1 MITDTADNDFFPPFS
16 RQEIQ
21 QRHSRVRDW
30 MKESGLDCLVVYS
43 AHSLAGNDTGHTN
56 AVYLSNYAPCMQGY
70 VVFPQKDEPSL
81 FISHSNHVANARELS
96 VIKDVRCVG
105 FNIEKGVGDRLMELG
120 LEKGNIGVVGPA
132 SWWFPISIPVE
143 HHNYLTKALPK
154 AHLKVVTND
163 YINMTLVKSE
173 EEIEHLQR
181 GAVMT
186 DIAHEQIFLATKPG
200 VRHSDLRRI
209 VAEVANACG
218 GHFPFSHVSST
229 SMTKPTQSYPD
240 FYPTHRQVQAGDVLL
255 TELSLGVGIYFG
267 KIYGPFF
274 VGEPTREYRDMFEI
288 AAGVYTSALKE
299 LKPGS
304 TGRDV
309 QRLMEPLAKAG
320 HASGGFM
327 VGGWSTYNQP
337 PHIGQVSSSDGLH
350 GQKAL
355 DFVFKPGHCVTVG
368 VSILTRDDPNKGLRV
383 GSACTFT
390 RDKLQTLHQ
399 YPVSQLRIIAL

>member
-1 MITDTADNDFFPPFS
+1 MITDTVDNDFFPPFS
-16 RQEIQ
+16 RQEIR
-21 QRHSRVRDW
+21 QRYSRVRDW
-30 MKESGLDCLVVYS
+30 MKESGLDCLVLYS

-56 AVYLSNYAPCMQGY
+56 AMYLSNYAPCMQGY
-70 VVFPQKDEPSL
+70 VVFPLKDEPNL
-81 FISHSNHVANARELS
+81 FISHSNHVANARDLS

-105 FNIEKGVGDRLMELG
+105 FNIEKGVGDRLKELG
-120 LEKGNIGVVGPA
+120 LDKGNIGVVGPA
-132 SWWFPISIPVE
+132 SSWFPISIPVE
-143 HHNYLTKALPK
+143 HHDYLTKALPE
-154 AHLKVVTND
+154 ANFKVVTNE
-163 YINMTLVKSE
+163 YINLTLVKSE

-186 DIAHEQIFLATKPG
+186 DIAHEQIFLSTKPG

-229 SMTKPTQSYPD
+229 SMTRPAQSYPD
-240 FYPTHRQVQAGDVLL
+240 FYPTHRQVQTGDVLL

-267 KIYGPFF
+267 KIYGSFF
-274 VGEPTREYRDMFEI
+274 VGEPTREYRHMFEL

-304 TGRDV
+304 TGSDV
-309 QRLMEPLAKAG
+309 QRLMQPIEKAG
-320 HASGGFM
+320 YASRGYM

-337 PHIGQVSSSDGLH
+337 PHIGRVPASGDPH
-350 GQKAL
+350 DQKSL

-368 VSILTRDDPNKGLRV
+368 VSILTRDEPDKGLWV

-390 RDKLQTLHQ
+390 RDMLQTLHK
-399 YPVSQLRIIAL
+399 YPVSQLRIIPL